1 MARTPEVMKAF
12 AEALKAMAEVLR
24 KIKNDR
30 AK

>member
-1 MARTPEVMKAF
+1 MSKTPEVMKAF

-24 KIKNDR
+24 KKKNDS